1 MAAPCRHAALHEAR
15 RGFRRYSGPVELTG
29 AGPAMFSFQYCPN
42 RTSRVLEVEIDP
54 LQRGPGTWD
63 VNCKIYEQSEGR
75 RLLLG
80 PTLALRDIPAQS
92 EQECLDEA
100 EIRIADEIENDRWFK
115 L

>member
-1 MAAPCRHAALHEAR
+1 
-15 RGFRRYSGPVELTG
+15 
-29 AGPAMFSFQYCPN
+29 MFSFQYSPN

-54 LQRGPGTWD
+54 RQREPGMWD
-63 VNCKIYEQSEGR
+63 AHCTIYERTGGK

-80 PTLALRDIPAQS
+80 PAMPLRGIEAAS

>member
-1 MAAPCRHAALHEAR
+1 MLHCMRPGAVSGAIVAR
-15 RGFRRYSGPVELTG
+15 FELTG